1 MNLEDPHRVWVQQ
14 VEKLISSKRQ
24 LQQTGA
30 SNMLFH
36 FFSQVIERDFKHELE
51 PTRRRLKRLTQT
63 AVELA
68 PTLSGS
74 TRDRAAA
81 VLGKVLPLDESV
93 IDSITQTIL
102 EAATSPWLQQHP
114 PRITWPGWQ
123 GKPWLQ
129 DPEHP
134 FVAHA
139 VAAIGAE
146 RGTPPELA
154 ADTAGLDARFAG
166 EFGIPC
172 VVFGPDGENLHGID
186 EWVSLSSVRTVA
198 RSMVRLI
205 ATWVG

>member
-1 MNLEDPHRVWVQQ
+1 V
-14 VEKLISSKRQ
+14 SY
-24 LQQTGA
+24 
-30 SNMLFH
+30 
-36 FFSQVIERDFKHELE
+36 
-51 PTRRRLKRLTQT
+51 
-63 AVELA
+63 
-68 PTLSGS
+68 
-74 TRDRAAA
+74 
-81 VLGKVLPLDESV
+81 LPFETTESV
-93 IDSITQTIL
+93 IESITQTIL
-102 EAATSPWLQQHP
+102 GAATSPWLQAHP

-129 DPEHP
+129 DPDHP
-134 FVAHA
+134 FVGHA

-146 RGTPPELA
+146 RGAPPELA

-198 RSMVRLI
+198 RSLVRLI